1 MCFICCDT
9 TRMTEN
15 AFLVFT
21 HTHTQVCCMEKC
33 TSSVH
38 KWPLSAAFI
47 FIPDLMLSG
56 SMGGKKGNIH
66 FKSS

>member
-1 MCFICCDT
+1 MCFICDDT
-9 TRMTEN
+9 TGMTEN
-15 AFLVFT
+15 AFSVFT
-21 HTHTQVCCMEKC
+21 HTQLCCMEKC

-56 SMGGKKGNIH
+56 SMGEKRRKIH
-66 FKSS
+66 LKSS